1 MMPIAKFSIFA
12 EYNLYCDGF
21 NNPKYTIEIIKV
33 AILAYNIEQK
43 HLKNQQFAYLTSE
56 RMDFLIF
63 LKKMLARFSEIP
75 IMCITCLRQRNADL
89 AQ

>member
-33 AILAYNIEQK
+33 AILSYNIEQK
-43 HLKNQQFAYLTSE
+43 HLKNQHFAYLTSE
-56 RMDFLIF
+56 RVGFLIF
-63 LKKMLARFSEIP
+63 LKKILARFFEIP
-75 IMCITCLRQRNADL
+75 IMHLTYLRRN
-89 AQ
+89 